1 MKLED
6 ISNLIHDNKSWFKK
20 KWLPL
25 FLSYLNENFMLKHMM
40 EKKVALSTT
49 NQINSHR
56 ESSGSDDRQ
65 SNFVHN
71 NFKTIY

>member
-1 MKLED
+1 MT
-6 ISNLIHDNKSWFKK
+6 INLDLKK
-20 KWLPL
+20 NDSHF